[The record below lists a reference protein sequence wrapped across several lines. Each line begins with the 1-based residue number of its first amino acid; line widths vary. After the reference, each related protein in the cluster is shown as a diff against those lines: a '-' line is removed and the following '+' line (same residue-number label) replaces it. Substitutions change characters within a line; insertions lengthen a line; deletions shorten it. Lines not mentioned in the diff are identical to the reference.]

1 MAVEDKACMFLGKR
15 KYTPL
20 GNRLG
25 FYFGIKNRRFSV
37 SRLWTILGS
46 FFCVE
51 INPSLFSS
59 YFYHMNL
66 LIFFFFF
73 LISLSM
79 KKLTKERSTYK
90 ASEFDVGE
98 R

>member
-73 LISLSM
+73 NFSEHEKIN
-79 KKLTKERSTYK
+79 EREKYLQGK
-90 ASEFDVGE
+90 
-98 R
+98 